1 MAKDGAT
8 TEPTDGPATATT
20 AGTGTAAGA
29 GAASAATGRAADGT
43 ATGSGDIARSLEL
56 LWGTGDRPSRGP
68 KPALTLDRIVT
79 AAIAVADAEGLPA
92 VSMRRISTELGTG
105 TMSLYRYVPGKA
117 ELLDLML
124 DRVLGEPLSAEPGPP
139 AAVHP
144 VPGGRPAPGGRPVPG
159 DWRGA
164 IDTMARTY
172 LDNLGRHPWLLKI
185 NQARTVLGP
194 SALRGLESAL
204 TALRSMGLR
213 DPELIGVIITVNS
226 FVEGLARTRADAAE
240 AVAQTGLSDEEFWE
254 NQRPYLER
262 AMLSG
267 AYPTMAGMSED
278 TFSADF
284 DHFTFGLRRL
294 IAGFE
299 ALVAERAAE
308 EAEEEAETD
317 GRRTERAERTAEAT
331 ADRT

>member
-8 TEPTDGPATATT
+8 TGPTDGAAAGPG
-20 AGTGTAAGA
+20 AGTGTRTRAGTRT
-29 GAASAATGRAADGT
+29 GTASAATGRAADGT
-43 ATGSGDIARSLEL
+43 AAGSGDIARSLEL

-68 KPALTLDRIVT
+68 KPGLTLDRIVT
-79 AAIAVADAEGLPA
+79 AAIAVADAEGLSA

-124 DRVLGEPLSAEPGPP
+124 DRVLGEPLSAEPDRP
-139 AAVHP
+139 AAERPVPSDHP
-144 VPGGRPAPGGRPVPG
+144 VPADRPVPG
-159 DWRGA
+159 DWRVA

-172 LDNLGRHPWLLKI
+172 LDNLRRHPWLLKI

-194 SALRGLESAL
+194 SALRGLELSL

-226 FVEGLARTRADAAE
+226 FVEGLARTQADAAE

-284 DHFTFGLRRL
+284 DHFAFGLRRL

-308 EAEEEAETD
+308 A
-317 GRRTERAERTAEAT
+317 AT
-331 ADRT
+331 DRT

>member
-8 TEPTDGPATATT
+8 TEPTDGAA
-20 AGTGTAAGA
+20 AGTGAGTKT
-29 GAASAATGRAADGT
+29 GTASAATGRAADGT
-43 ATGSGDIARSLEL
+43 AAGSGDIARSLEL

-68 KPALTLDRIVT
+68 KPGLTLDRIVT
-79 AAIAVADAEGLPA
+79 AAIAVADAEGLSA

-124 DRVLGEPLSAEPGPP
+124 DRVLGEPLFADADRP
-139 AAVHP
+139 AAGHR
-144 VPGGRPAPGGRPVPG
+144 VPD
-159 DWRGA
+159 DWRAA
-164 IDTMARTY
+164 IDTMARAH
-172 LDNLGRHPWLLKI
+172 LDNLRNHPWLLKI

-194 SALRGLESAL
+194 SALRGLELSL

-226 FVEGLARTRADAAE
+226 FVEGLARTQADAAE

-299 ALVAERAAE
+299 ALVAERAAGGG
-308 EAEEEAETD
+308 AQTGGPKTD
-317 GRRTERAERTAEAT
+317 RAAEAAT
-331 ADRT
+331 DRT

>member
-1 MAKDGAT
+1 M
-8 TEPTDGPATATT
+8 
-20 AGTGTAAGA
+20 
-29 GAASAATGRAADGT
+29 
-43 ATGSGDIARSLEL
+43 ARSLEL

-68 KPALTLDRIVT
+68 KPGLTLDRIVT
-79 AAIAVADAEGLPA
+79 AAIAVADAEGLSA

-124 DRVLGEPLSAEPGPP
+124 DRVLGEPLSAEPDR
-139 AAVHP
+139 P
-144 VPGGRPAPGGRPVPG
+144 VPGDRPVPADRPVPG
-159 DWRGA
+159 DWRVA

-172 LDNLGRHPWLLKI
+172 LDNLRRHPWLLKI

-194 SALRGLESAL
+194 SALQGLELSL

-226 FVEGLARTRADAAE
+226 FVEGLARTQADAAE

-308 EAEEEAETD
+308 
-317 GRRTERAERTAEAT
+317 AT

>member
-1 MAKDGAT
+1 
-8 TEPTDGPATATT
+8 
-20 AGTGTAAGA
+20 
-29 GAASAATGRAADGT
+29 
-43 ATGSGDIARSLEL
+43 
-56 LWGTGDRPSRGP
+56 
-68 KPALTLDRIVT
+68 
-79 AAIAVADAEGLPA
+79 
-92 VSMRRISTELGTG
+92 
-105 TMSLYRYVPGKA
+105 
-117 ELLDLML
+117 
-124 DRVLGEPLSAEPGPP
+124 
-139 AAVHP
+139 
-144 VPGGRPAPGGRPVPG
+144 
-159 DWRGA
+159 
-164 IDTMARTY
+164 MARTY

-194 SALRGLESAL
+194 SALRGLELSL

-308 EAEEEAETD
+308 D
-317 GRRTERAERTAEAT
+317 GARRDGAAEAT